1 MDKQTREKKE
11 KKGKRPNGEDSVD
24 TSTDRIKQL
33 EDEWYLAKLENAF
46 LKELRRLRLEEETK
60 TKKRLTSYTASEDNS
75 NWKTF
80 SNIQVCQKPLLCT
93 GRKDSI
99 EKIQIKKL
107 KQKS

>member
-75 NWKTF
+75 NWKIF

-99 EKIQIKKL
+99 EKIQIKKS
-107 KQKS
+107 KQNS